1 MTEETLL
8 DVWLRM
14 KPFINKNDVLN
25 AADTFVSS
33 LDENGLLDI
42 SEHAVLTIED
52 PVLKDA
58 LVSYYEIELDSG
70 EEEYE

>member
-70 EEEYE
+70 EDEYE

>member
-58 LVSYYEIELDSG
+58 LVSYYEIELDSD
-70 EEEYE
+70 EDEYE